1 MNEAQHLEEKSESV
15 AVEQQ
20 GESQEQAEQQAP
32 GEKSEVTSAQN
43 AAAPEAP
50 ARKKRRKK
58 APPPRI
64 EDITPRP
71 SFWPILL
78 AAALCVT
85 VIGLDIHP
93 VVFVLGLLL
102 VITAIIGWGV
112 ERR

>member
-15 AVEQQ
+15 ALEQRS
-20 GESQEQAEQQAP
+20 ESQEQAEQQEPGGKSGDLSAP
-32 GEKSEVTSAQN
+32 N

-50 ARKKRRKK
+50 VRKKRRKK
-58 APPPRI
+58 APPRI

-71 SFWPILL
+71 SFLPILL
-78 AAALCVT
+78 AVALCIT

-93 VVFVLGLLL
+93 IVFVLGLLL

>member
-20 GESQEQAEQQAP
+20 SEPQEQAEQQVQSETSEATPVASAP
-32 GEKSEVTSAQN
+32 D
-43 AAAPEAP
+43 APV
-50 ARKKRRKK
+50 RKKRRKK
-58 APPPRI
+58 TPPRI

-78 AAALCVT
+78 AFAICVT
-85 VIGLDIHP
+85 VVGLDIHP
-93 VVFVLGLLL
+93 IVFVLGLLL